1 MAAVAEE
8 ESMDGEAAANG
19 KAGGSWVKLVVALA
33 IIVGGILAAWLL
45 GAFEYLS
52 RENFDSLKLW
62 FEGLGMLAPLVF
74 ILVWIAACVFFLP
87 GIPVTV
93 VGAFVFGPIWGT
105 VYSLI
110 GATLG
115 ATAAFLVGRYGARGM
130 VEGLIQKNAALQK
143 IDRGVERQGWRMLMI
158 TRLVPVFPFNA
169 QNYVYGLTKIRLLT
183 YFALTLVFM
192 APGTAAYNF
201 AAGKL
206 LRGEFDMTTLYYL
219 AGAAVLF
226 VLLSLIPGWL
236 KKRYG
241 DSDALANS

>member
-1 MAAVAEE
+1 MNNEQAAKVNA
-8 ESMDGEAAANG
+8 S
-19 KAGGSWVKLVVALA
+19 GGWIKPVVALA
-33 IIVGGILAAWLL
+33 VIGIGIVVAWRL

-52 RENFDSLKLW
+52 RENFDNLKLW
-62 FEGLGMLAPLVF
+62 FEGLGVVAPLVF
-74 ILVWIAACVFFLP
+74 ILVWVAACVFFLP

-93 VGAFVFGPIWGT
+93 VGAFVFGPVWGT
-105 VYSLI
+105 VYSLV
-110 GATLG
+110 GATIG
-115 ATAAFLVGRYGARGM
+115 ATAAFLVGRYAARSM
-130 VEGLIQKNAALQK
+130 VEGLIQKNQALQK
-143 IDRGVERQGWRMLMI
+143 IDAGVERQGWRMLMI
-158 TRLVPVFPFNA
+158 TRLVPIFPFNA

-183 YFALTLVFM
+183 YVVLSLIFM

-236 KKRYG
+236 KKKYG
-241 DSDALANS
+241 GGDVLAKS

>member
-1 MAAVAEE
+1 
-8 ESMDGEAAANG
+8 MDGEQAGTG
-19 KAGGSWVKLVVALA
+19 KAAGGWLRLVVALGVIA
-33 IIVGGILAAWLL
+33 LGILAAWRL

-52 RENFDSLKLW
+52 RENFDNLKAW
-62 FEGLGMLAPLVF
+62 FEGIGMVAPLVF
-74 ILVWIAACVFFLP
+74 ILVWVAACVLFLP

-93 VGAFVFGPIWGT
+93 VGAFVFGPFWGT

-110 GATLG
+110 GATIG
-115 ATAAFLVGRYGARGM
+115 ATAAFLVGRYAARDM
-130 VEGLIQKNAALQK
+130 VEGLIQKNKVLQK
-143 IDRGVERQGWRMLMI
+143 IDAGVERQGWRMLMI
-158 TRLVPVFPFNA
+158 TRLVPIFPFNA

-183 YFALTLVFM
+183 YVLLTLVFM

-226 VLLSLIPGWL
+226 VLLSLLPGWL
-236 KKRYG
+236 KKKYG
-241 DSDALANS
+241 GDDLLAKS

>member
-1 MAAVAEE
+1 
-8 ESMDGEAAANG
+8 MDGEQTGQETA
-19 KAGGSWVKLVVALA
+19 KGGWLKLVVALA
-33 IIVGGILAAWLL
+33 IIAAAILLAWRL
-45 GAFEYLS
+45 GAFQYLS
-52 RENFDSLKLW
+52 RENFDNLKVW
-62 FEGLGMLAPLVF
+62 FEGLGMVAPLVF
-74 ILVWIAACVFFLP
+74 ILVWVAACVLFLP

-105 VYSLI
+105 LYSLI

-115 ATAAFLVGRYGARGM
+115 ATAAFLVGRYAARGM
-130 VEGLIQKNAALQK
+130 VEGLIRKNQALQK
-143 IDRGVERQGWRMLMI
+143 IDAGVERQGWRMLMI
-158 TRLVPVFPFNA
+158 TRLVPIFPFNA
-169 QNYVYGLTKIRLLT
+169 QNYVYGLTRIPLLT
-183 YFALTLVFM
+183 YVVLTLIFM

-241 DSDALANS
+241 GNDVLAKG

>member
-1 MAAVAEE
+1 MDEE
-8 ESMDGEAAANG
+8 QTG
-19 KAGGSWVKLVVALA
+19 KGNASGNWIKLVVALA
-33 IIVGGILAAWLL
+33 IIVAGILVAWRL

-52 RENFDSLKLW
+52 RENFDNLKAW
-62 FEGLGMLAPLVF
+62 FEGLGILAPVVF

-93 VGAFVFGPIWGT
+93 VGAFVFGPVWGT

-115 ATAAFLVGRYGARGM
+115 ATAAFLVGRYAARGM
-130 VEGLIQKNAALQK
+130 VEGLIQRNQALQK
-143 IDRGVERQGWRMLMI
+143 IDAGVERQGWRMLMI
-158 TRLVPVFPFNA
+158 TRLVPIFPFNA
-169 QNYVYGLTKIRLLT
+169 QNFVYGLTKIRLLT
-183 YFALTLVFM
+183 YVVLTLIFM

-201 AAGKL
+201 AAGKV
-206 LRGEFDMTTLYYL
+206 LRGEFDKKTLFYL

-236 KKRYG
+236 KKKYG
-241 DSDALANS
+241 GDDLLAKS

>member
-1 MAAVAEE
+1 MVSAGDARQDEVNAT
-8 ESMDGEAAANG
+8 G
-19 KAGGSWVKLVVALA
+19 KGRRGWVKLVVALA
-33 IIVGGILAAWLL
+33 VIGAGILVAWLL

-52 RENFDSLKLW
+52 RENFDNLKAW
-62 FEGLGMLAPLVF
+62 FEGLGMVAPLVF

-93 VGAFVFGPIWGT
+93 VGAFVFGPAWGT

-110 GATLG
+110 GATIG
-115 ATAAFLVGRYGARGM
+115 ATAAFLVGRYAARGL
-130 VEGLIQKNAALQK
+130 VEGLIQRNQALQK
-143 IDRGVERQGWRMLMI
+143 IDAGVERQGWRMLMI
-158 TRLVPVFPFNA
+158 TRLVPIFPFNA
-169 QNYVYGLTKIRLLT
+169 QNYVYGLTKIRPLT
-183 YFALTLVFM
+183 YVVLTLIFM

-206 LRGEFDMTTLYYL
+206 LRGEFDMTTFYYL

-236 KKRYG
+236 KKKYG
-241 DSDALANS
+241 GDDLLAKS

>member
-1 MAAVAEE
+1 
-8 ESMDGEAAANG
+8 MDGEQTGQETA
-19 KAGGSWVKLVVALA
+19 KGGWLKLVVALA
-33 IIVGGILAAWLL
+33 IIAAAILLAWWL
-45 GAFEYLS
+45 GAFQYLS
-52 RENFDSLKLW
+52 RENFDNLKVW
-62 FEGLGMLAPLVF
+62 FEGLGMVAPLVF
-74 ILVWIAACVFFLP
+74 ILVWVAACVLFLP

-105 VYSLI
+105 LYSLI

-115 ATAAFLVGRYGARGM
+115 ATAAFLVGRYAARGM
-130 VEGLIQKNAALQK
+130 VEGLIRKNQALQK
-143 IDRGVERQGWRMLMI
+143 IDAGVERQGWRMLMI
-158 TRLVPVFPFNA
+158 TRLVPIFPFNA
-169 QNYVYGLTKIRLLT
+169 QNYVYGLTRIPLLT
-183 YFALTLVFM
+183 YVVLTLIFM

-241 DSDALANS
+241 GDDVLAKS

>member
-1 MAAVAEE
+1 MAAEQNAKGRQ
-8 ESMDGEAAANG
+8 S
-19 KAGGSWVKLVVALA
+19 GGSWIKLVVALVVIGA
-33 IIVGGILAAWLL
+33 GILIAWRV

-52 RENFDSLKLW
+52 RENFDNLKVW
-62 FEGLGMLAPLVF
+62 FEGLGVVAPLVF
-74 ILVWIAACVFFLP
+74 ILVWIAACIFFLP

-115 ATAAFLVGRYGARGM
+115 ATAAFLVGRYAARGM
-130 VEGLIQKNAALQK
+130 VEGLVQKNQALRK
-143 IDRGVERQGWRMLMI
+143 IDAGVERQGWRMLMI
-158 TRLVPVFPFNA
+158 TRLVPIFPFNA
-169 QNYVYGLTKIRLLT
+169 QNFVYGLTKIRLLT
-183 YFALTLVFM
+183 YVALTLVFM

-226 VLLSLIPGWL
+226 VVLSLIPGWL

-241 DSDALANS
+241 DEQLLEKS

>member
-1 MAAVAEE
+1 
-8 ESMDGEAAANG
+8 MDGEGTGRGNAH
-19 KAGGSWVKLVVALA
+19 GGWLKLVVALGVIA
-33 IIVGGILAAWLL
+33 AGILVAWRL

-52 RENFDSLKLW
+52 RENFDTLKAW
-62 FEGLGMLAPLVF
+62 FEGLGMVAPLVF
-74 ILVWIAACVFFLP
+74 ILVWIAACVLFLP

-115 ATAAFLVGRYGARGM
+115 ATAAFLVGRYAARSM
-130 VEGLIQKNAALQK
+130 VEGLIRKNRTLQK
-143 IDRGVERQGWRMLMI
+143 IDSGVERQGWRMLMI
-158 TRLVPVFPFNA
+158 TRLVPIFPFNA
-169 QNYVYGLTKIRLLT
+169 QNYVYGLTRIRLLT
-183 YFALTLVFM
+183 YVVLTLIFM

-226 VLLSLIPGWL
+226 VVLSLIPGWL

-241 DSDALANS
+241 GDDVLAKS

>member
-1 MAAVAEE
+1 
-8 ESMDGEAAANG
+8 MDGERNATG
-19 KAGGSWVKLVVALA
+19 ETRGGWIKLVAALA
-33 IIVGGILAAWLL
+33 IIGIGILVAWRL
-45 GAFEYLS
+45 GAFQYLS
-52 RENFDSLKLW
+52 RENFDNLKVW
-62 FEGLGMLAPLVF
+62 FEGLGMVAPLVF

-105 VYSLI
+105 LYSLI

-115 ATAAFLVGRYGARGM
+115 ATAAFLVGRYAARSM
-130 VEGLIQKNAALQK
+130 VEGLIRKNRALQK
-143 IDRGVERQGWRMLMI
+143 IDAGVERQGWRMLMI
-158 TRLVPVFPFNA
+158 TRLVPIFPFNA
-169 QNYVYGLTKIRLLT
+169 QNYVYGLTRIPLLT
-183 YFALTLVFM
+183 YVVLSLIFM

-226 VLLSLIPGWL
+226 VLLSLLPGWI

-241 DSDALANS
+241 GDDVLAKN